1 MEEKQVNIGGASAAP
16 KRPNYPGQEMHEE
29 FIIPRDVVELP
40 SLGKLYPNGQKTV
53 EIKYLTAEDENIL
66 LSPDLIRAGKTL
78 DVLLENCIVSD
89 GISPKEMLTGDR
101 NKVLIDLRIN
111 GYGNEYEV
119 DLTDPETNL
128 PFTAIVDLTKLK
140 PKYLKVDPDEQGEFT
155 VVLPKFN
162 VPVKFRL
169 LNGEDEDILSKRLQ
183 TAQKKNK
190 KGSSFYTAITERYI
204 RQIMEV
210 KGNRDKIYI
219 SKFISAMPMSD
230 SLFLREY
237 INQIEPGID
246 LNYEFESP
254 SGEIFEA
261 NVPITAKLFYPNAKL

>member
-1 MEEKQVNIGGASAAP
+1 MEEKQVNIGGGNAP
-16 KRPNYPGQEMHEE
+16 KKPNFPGQEMQDE
-29 FIIPRDVVELP
+29 FIVPKDVVELP

-78 DVLLENCIVSD
+78 DVLLDNCVVSE
-89 GISPKEMLTGDR
+89 GISPKQMLTGDR

-119 DLTDPETNL
+119 ELMDPETNL

-140 PKYLKVDPDEQGEFT
+140 PKYLKVDPDEVGEFT
-155 VVLPKFN
+155 VTLPKFN

-169 LNGEDEDILSKRLQ
+169 LNGEDEEILSKRIQ
-183 TAQKKNK
+183 SAQKKNK
-190 KGSSFYTAITERYI
+190 KGSSFAASITERYI

-210 KGNRDKIYI
+210 KGNRDKFYI
-219 SKFISAMPMSD
+219 TKFISAMPMSD

-237 INQIEPGID
+237 IGQIEPGID
-246 LNYEFESP
+246 LTYEFESP
-254 SGEIFEA
+254 SGETFEA
-261 NVPITAKLFYPNAKL
+261 DVPITAKLFYPNAKL